1 MATCDDA
8 ADAAAVAAVAAVNA
22 AAESRPS
29 RAPLHLV
36 DALALV
42 GDAFGCA
49 SDIEAAVAASA
60 FETHD
65 ARGETRGPAGAA
77 DDGRVK
83 NKNTAVR
90 GAPGEGRRGAFG
102 GQLGA
107 GSGRV
112 SDADDSD
119 APSTAR
125 GYDSSDAEMADSETS
140 DAGSDGAA
148 DAAEDHALD
157 SDQLTRL
164 YVSKRKCHEREALRV
179 EALRAS
185 AADRAGDDNKGA
197 EPASRELG
205 GDGGKK
211 KARRVDPSGAS
222 GASGALG
229 ASSPSAR
236 GRVTLSSAPRSPQGG
251 RPPVPGPAAAGAMTA
266 EMHGAAREQIFSPE
280 GAFARLCSELFAF
293 GERGDEPRH
302 RGVVAE
308 PVEHSVY
315 DWDVKITREAFD
327 PSSGLYSDLDI
338 LESINGYSHVRLR
351 LSFAPDLYPFYP
363 PVVSVTRPRFVGDA
377 IPGACAAH
385 PMLHLRNWRPLTPVA
400 SVVGKLRRFLQRHA
414 RVDLASERNDPEAFP
429 RGAYSDE
436 VSELENALARL
447 AARGTSRGPAITPR
461 HFRDLYDAM
470 TPESDEDDVEDEDN
484 NAARYV
490 DPDRGPEGSE
500 GVAANGDE
508 GKDAGKRRKGK
519 GAAEMASGTKKKRG
533 NASASAE
540 GSDAKEGDR
549 TVLPWAKGTGYG
561 YDAGESNTGGG
572 DGAKDDGKGGGG
584 GGEGGGGGGASGR
597 EFKWDAAAA
606 RVAQTAEDAAVRSLV
621 EKATRF
627 AKALTLAGGDSRA
640 AAGPAGAASSAEA
653 GRKRLLANPPGGGK
667 RRAEG
672 EPSTNPSRGK
682 KPPAPAAGAPPP
694 APKRTHPPRPPPITL
709 APGSVARVGEAL
721 KRSCLGAFLAR
732 ELRGCAFMDMVQ
744 RDAYYACLAEATLAL
759 AESPVGAECLRGAGE
774 DVGAVVGEAARQAKV
789 YLASVGDAAEG
800 GGGTDDDD
808 DDDDNDALFAADDEE
823 DGVADAAAA
832 AAEDASASSPA
843 ASSPAA
849 SSEKRSVRRAQQRLS
864 LRDEWKRDARRHAAL
879 ARRIVRT
886 GEAVLAA
893 FANAD
898 EDAAEKASSRGKTTA
913 SEKTSRGKPTR
924 GKGKGK
930 GKGTT
935 RDDAGGAGPTTN
947 DETSGAAFVSVGGS
961 EEDASDES
969 QYCAALRGLAFD
981 QASLGASH
989 AFHGE
994 SVRDVAAG
1002 PHLTRVAREVAGLGS
1017 TLPLSP
1023 SSSAFVR
1030 VDERSAVLWSV
1041 VITGPEDTPYD
1052 GGVFAFDFF
1061 FPSQYPHAPPKVQFR
1076 TTGGGRARFNP
1087 NLYKD
1092 GKVCLSLL
1100 GTWSGA
1106 KGETWDPAVS
1116 TTLQVI
1122 VSVQSLILCPR
1133 PYFNEP
1139 GFEKSA
1145 GTKEGERRSAEYDDV
1160 ITEHTLRYAMLEMVK
1175 KPPEGFEEVV
1185 REHFRRRRGRILGPV
1200 KDAWLKA
1207 KTSAESR
1214 KRAEGLF
1221 AELEKE
1227 LNAL

>member
-8 ADAAAVAAVAAVNA
+8 AAPPTPRRRRRRA

-65 ARGETRGPAGAA
+65 ARGVTRGPAGGA
-77 DDGRVK
+77 DDSCVK

-185 AADRAGDDNKGA
+185 AADRAGGDNRGAA
-197 EPASRELG
+197 EPASREPG

-251 RPPVPGPAAAGAMTA
+251 RLPVPGPAAAGAMTA

-584 GGEGGGGGGASGR
+584 GGGGGGGARAVASSSGTPPPR
-597 EFKWDAAAA
+597 AS
-606 RVAQTAEDAAVRSLV
+606 RRRRRTRRCVRSSKRRRGSPKRSLSPA
-621 EKATRF
+621 E
-627 AKALTLAGGDSRA
+627 TLARRRVPPGRLLPRRREGSAFSRTR
-640 AAGPAGAASSAEA
+640 PEA
-653 GRKRLLANPPGGGK
+653 GSGAPRGSPRRTLRGERNHPHP
-667 RRAEG
+667 RRA
-672 EPSTNPSRGK
+672 R
-682 KPPAPAAGAPPP
+682 
-694 APKRTHPPRPPPITL
+694 RRPR
-709 APGSVARVGEAL
+709 
-721 KRSCLGAFLAR
+721 
-732 ELRGCAFMDMVQ
+732 
-744 RDAYYACLAEATLAL
+744 
-759 AESPVGAECLRGAGE
+759 
-774 DVGAVVGEAARQAKV
+774 
-789 YLASVGDAAEG
+789 
-800 GGGTDDDD
+800 
-808 DDDDNDALFAADDEE
+808 
-823 DGVADAAAA
+823 
-832 AAEDASASSPA
+832 
-843 ASSPAA
+843 
-849 SSEKRSVRRAQQRLS
+849 RSVR
-864 LRDEWKRDARRHAAL
+864 
-879 ARRIVRT
+879 
-886 GEAVLAA
+886 
-893 FANAD
+893 
-898 EDAAEKASSRGKTTA
+898 
-913 SEKTSRGKPTR
+913 
-924 GKGKGK
+924 
-930 GKGTT
+930 
-935 RDDAGGAGPTTN
+935 
-947 DETSGAAFVSVGGS
+947 
-961 EEDASDES
+961 
-969 QYCAALRGLAFD
+969 
-981 QASLGASH
+981 
-989 AFHGE
+989 
-994 SVRDVAAG
+994 
-1002 PHLTRVAREVAGLGS
+1002 
-1017 TLPLSP
+1017 TL
-1023 SSSAFVR
+1023 
-1030 VDERSAVLWSV
+1030 
-1041 VITGPEDTPYD
+1041 
-1052 GGVFAFDFF
+1052 
-1061 FPSQYPHAPPKVQFR
+1061 
-1076 TTGGGRARFNP
+1076 RAR
-1087 NLYKD
+1087 LRSRSRR
-1092 GKVCLSLL
+1092 VRSRA
-1100 GTWSGA
+1100 SG
-1106 KGETWDPAVS
+1106 
-1116 TTLQVI
+1116 
-1122 VSVQSLILCPR
+1122 
-1133 PYFNEP
+1133 
-1139 GFEKSA
+1139 
-1145 GTKEGERRSAEYDDV
+1145 RR
-1160 ITEHTLRYAMLEMVK
+1160 
-1175 KPPEGFEEVV
+1175 
-1185 REHFRRRRGRILGPV
+1185 
-1200 KDAWLKA
+1200 
-1207 KTSAESR
+1207 
-1214 KRAEGLF
+1214 
-1221 AELEKE
+1221 
-1227 LNAL
+1227 